1 MKQTLRLLAYGLAAS
16 LCSPLFAAPAPSKPA
31 PAGEHKAEQKTEPK
45 SGQPGPQGLAAAERE
60 ENARS
65 ELDAELFYELLLG
78 EMYAYRGEAA
88 PSVELL
94 LDAARRS
101 GDAKVYQRAAQV
113 ALLSRSAEQ
122 ATMVARAWKEAY
134 PRSSQA
140 NRFLLQVL
148 LATNQGEA
156 TRAVLRQEI
165 ADTPTEEKREFI
177 QALPRIY
184 GRLGNRALA
193 ASIVR
198 EALAPELE
206 NPATG
211 GDAWVAIGRVE
222 LAAGEKLPAL
232 ESTRRAMAIDANNEG
247 AARLAADLVNEGVRD
262 AEPLVKS
269 YLEKTS
275 SADAHL
281 AYARSLMNGQRED
294 EALQQIRRATELDPE
309 SPDAWMLKAIIEAQ
323 TRQYAEADMS
333 LLKLDTLVPKL
344 PSSVLQREVRIQ
356 SLMLREQMAEAQKKW
371 TEAEQWARQIGEAGN
386 QPLSTLRL
394 ASIRMQQGR
403 YDEAGELL
411 DKLPQDTPPDMRTK
425 LAAQVQ
431 LQKTAKN
438 YAKALQLQARL
449 VEISPNDS
457 DALYEQAMLAERMND
472 IEQMETLL
480 RQLIARKPDYY
491 HAYNALGYSLA
502 DRGLKLDEAKTLIE
516 TALKMSPGDPMI
528 IDSLGWV
535 EYKLGNHERA
545 AQLLEDAY
553 TKVSDPEI
561 GSHLAQAWWAQG
573 KRQAAESLLRT
584 ALKDAP
590 DNEELLKTIQKLGL
604 KP

>member
-16 LCSPLFAAPAPSKPA
+16 LCSPLLAAPTPHKPA
-31 PAGEHKAEQKTEPK
+31 PASEQKASPK
-45 SGQPGPQGLAAAERE
+45 SAQKLAAAERE
-60 ENARS
+60 ESAS
-65 ELDAELFYELLLG
+65 AQLDAELFYELLLG

-122 ATMVARAWKEAY
+122 ATMVARAWKEAH
-134 PRSSQA
+134 PQSSQA

-156 TRAVLRQEI
+156 TRALLKQEI
-165 ADTPTEEKREFI
+165 ANAPAAEKREFI

-184 GRLGNRALA
+184 SRLGNRALA

-198 EALAPELE
+198 DALAPELE

-247 AARLAADLVNEGVRD
+247 AARLAADLVNEGVSE
-262 AEPLVKS
+262 AEPLVKA
-269 YLEKTS
+269 YLDKSS

-281 AYARSLMNGQRED
+281 AYARSLMGAQRFD
-294 EALQQIRRATELDPE
+294 EALQQTRRATELDAD

-323 TRQYAEADMS
+323 TRQYAEADVS
-333 LLKLDTLVPKL
+333 LLKLDTLTPKL

-356 SLMLREQMAEAQKKW
+356 SLMLREQMAEAQQKW
-371 TEAEQWARQIGEAGN
+371 AEAEQWARQIGEAGN

-403 YDEAGELL
+403 FDDAEALL
-411 DKLPQDTPPDMRTK
+411 DKLPQDTQADQRTK

-438 YAKALQLQARL
+438 YTKALALQAKL
-449 VEISPNDS
+449 VQLSPNDN
-457 DALYEQAMLAERMND
+457 DALYEQAMLAERLND
-472 IEQMETLL
+472 IDQMELLL
-480 RQLIARKPDYY
+480 RRIIARKNDYY

-528 IDSLGWV
+528 TDSLGWV

-545 AQLLEDAY
+545 AQLLEEAY
-553 TKVSDPEI
+553 TKMNDPEI
-561 GSHLAQAWWAQG
+561 GAHLAQVWWTQG
-573 KRQAAESLLRT
+573 KKQAAESLLRT
-584 ALKDAP
+584 VLKDAP
-590 DNEELLKTIQKLGL
+590 DNEALLKTFQQLGL

>member
-16 LCSPLFAAPAPSKPA
+16 LCSPLLAAPAPSKPA
-31 PAGEHKAEQKTEPK
+31 PAGEHKAEQK
-45 SGQPGPQGLAAAERE
+45 SGQQNPQGLAAAERQE
-60 ENARS
+60 SAQT

-122 ATMVARAWKEAY
+122 ATMVARAWKDAY
-134 PRSSQA
+134 PQSSQA

-156 TRAVLRQEI
+156 TRAVLKQEI
-165 ADTPTEEKREFI
+165 ANTPTEEKREFI

-184 GRLGNRALA
+184 SRLGNRTLA

-198 EALAPELE
+198 DALAPELE

-232 ESTRRAMAIDANNEG
+232 ESTRRAMAIDADNEG
-247 AARLAADLVNEGVRD
+247 AARLAADLVNEGVGD
-262 AEPLVKS
+262 AEPLVKT

-275 SADAHL
+275 SAQAHL
-281 AYARSLMNGQRED
+281 AYARSLMNAQRED
-294 EALQQIRRATELDPE
+294 EALQQVRRAAELDPE

-323 TRQYAEADMS
+323 TKQYAEADMS

-371 TEAEQWARQIGEAGN
+371 DEAEQWARQIGEAGN

-411 DKLPQDTPPDMRTK
+411 DKLPQDTPSDMRTK

-438 YAKALQLQARL
+438 YARALALQSRL
-449 VEISPNDS
+449 VDMSPNDY

-472 IEQMETLL
+472 IGQMESLL
-480 RQLIARKPDYY
+480 RQLIARKSDYY

-502 DRGLKLDEAKTLIE
+502 DRGLKLDEAKALIE

-535 EYKLGNHERA
+535 EYKLGNNERA
-545 AQLLEDAY
+545 AQLLEEAY

-561 GSHLAQAWWAQG
+561 GSHLAQVWWSQG
-573 KRQAAESLLRT
+573 KRQAAESLLHT
-584 ALKDAP
+584 VLKDAP
-590 DNEELLKTIQKLGL
+590 GNEELLKTFQKLGL

>member
-1 MKQTLRLLAYGLAAS
+1 MKQTLRLLACSLAAS
-16 LCSPLFAAPAPSKPA
+16 LCSPLIAAPLPNTPA
-31 PAGEHKAEQKTEPK
+31 SAGERKAEQKT
-45 SGQPGPQGLAAAERE
+45 QQDLARVEVQ
-60 ENARS
+60 ENVKA

-101 GDAKVYQRAAQV
+101 GDSKVYQRAAQI

-122 ATMVARAWKEAY
+122 AIMVARAWKQAY
-134 PRSSQA
+134 PESSQA

-156 TRAVLRQEI
+156 TRAVLKQEI
-165 ADTPTEEKREFI
+165 ANTPTAEKREFI

-184 GRLGNRALA
+184 SRLGDRALA

-198 EALAPELE
+198 EALVPELD
-206 NPATG
+206 NPAAG
-211 GDAWVAIGRVE
+211 GDAWVAIGRME
-222 LAAGEKLPAL
+222 LAAGEKQSAL

-247 AARLAADLVNEGVRD
+247 AARLAADLVTVGVGE
-262 AEPLVKS
+262 AEPLIKA
-269 YLEKTS
+269 YLDKTS
-275 SADAHL
+275 SAQAHL
-281 AYARSLMNGQRED
+281 AYARSLMNAQRESD
-294 EALQQIRRATELDPE
+294 ALLQIRRATELDPD

-323 TRQYAEADMS
+323 AKQYAEADMS

-344 PSSVLQREVRIQ
+344 PSSVLQREVRVQ
-356 SLMLREQMAEAQKKW
+356 SLMLREQMAEAQQKW
-371 TEAEQWARQIGEAGN
+371 DEAEQWAKQIGDEGN
-386 QPLSTLRL
+386 QALSTLRL

-403 YDEAGELL
+403 YDESSALL
-411 DKLPQDTPPDMRTK
+411 DKLPQDTQMDRRTK

-438 YAKALQLQARL
+438 YAKALELQAKL
-449 VEISPNDS
+449 VDISPNDI
-457 DALYEQAMLAERMND
+457 DALYEQAMLAERLND
-472 IEQMETLL
+472 IDQMESLL
-480 RQLIARKPDYY
+480 RSLIARKPDYY

-535 EYKLGNHERA
+535 EYKRGNLERA

-553 TKVSDPEI
+553 TKVNDPEI
-561 GSHLAQAWWAQG
+561 GSHLAQVWWEQG
-573 KRQAAESLLRT
+573 KKQAAESLLRT

-590 DNEELLKTIQKLGL
+590 DNEELRKTFQKLGI